1 VIFLKKMNPQKE
13 TIVIDKDHYYKTY
26 MEQRQKLHVNLVQ
39 QLHLR
44 AEAKKNH
51 ILSKSN
57 EIIDKF
63 NNYRDEFLKN
73 MPAELKTLKVKDY
86 INQSDGTLQVFLKQA
101 DSEEGMS
108 NLYKLFQHEFE
119 KANNHQAQKPTENF
133 VYNNNNNHDKQNS
146 EQDDTVLEFIDS
158 IKENPHQKAKFD
170 LESNKPS
177 AMKSKVKTVATPLKS
192 TKKRKFD
199 QMTSAGKENNNLGL
213 LSKSKAINGNGTAK
227 KVLLEKT
234 NTMKIQPIPSQNNP
248 DLNKLTASPNKRPW
262 MP

>member
-1 VIFLKKMNPQKE
+1 
-13 TIVIDKDHYYKTY
+13 
-26 MEQRQKLHVNLVQ
+26 
-39 QLHLR
+39 
-44 AEAKKNH
+44 
-51 ILSKSN
+51 
-57 EIIDKF
+57 
-63 NNYRDEFLKN
+63 

-101 DSEEGMS
+101 NSEGGVS
-108 NLYKLFQHEFE
+108 SLYKLFQQEFE
-119 KANNHQAQKPTENF
+119 KVNNQQAQKPMENF
-133 VYNNNNNHDKQNS
+133 GYNHNTINDKQNS

-158 IKENPHQKAKFD
+158 IKENPYQKTKFD

-177 AMKSKVKTVATPLKS
+177 AMKSKVKPVATPMKS

-199 QMTSAGKENNNLGL
+199 QITSAGKENNGLGY

-234 NTMKIQPIPSQNNP
+234 NTLKMQPIPSQNPP
-248 DLNKLTASPNKRPW
+248 DFNKLTGTSPNKRPW